1 MVLMPTDHVMD
12 LVNDVFREKP
22 SAEAVKKNPPVANPA
37 ADRAAAN
44 EAQHLQAWAEV
55 VAPVI
60 ANAVEQQLP
69 LSSSIATKVTPAQQ
83 SVKQSNA
90 KGKRWTEEEK
100 EALLELA
107 ADAKE
112 RKMIDSARKRFIE
125 SEFAA
130 RGIKHTYDAA
140 KQALLRLQKAPSVCK
155 PRGAQTKP
163 MKVSKCSACGEPRRG
178 HICKKKQAQQLPLP
192 PPPLPVMAT
201 PVAEDGLKSPP
212 AAHCEAMPIPMN
224 TQ

>member
-1 MVLMPTDHVMD
+1 MDEDALMKVVEP
-12 LVNDVFREKP
+12 FFKRKP
-22 SAEAVKKNPPVANPA
+22 SAEPVKKNPPVANPA

-44 EAQHLQAWAEV
+44 EAQLLGAWAEV

-69 LSSSIATKVTPAQQ
+69 LPSSIATNVTPAQQ

-100 EALLELA
+100 EVLLELHA
-107 ADAKE
+107 QAKE
-112 RKMIDSARKRFIE
+112 RRMSDSERTRFITVQ
-125 SEFAA
+125 FAA
-130 RGIKHTYDAA
+130 RGIDHTYNAA

-178 HICKKKQAQQLPLP
+178 HICKKKQAQQQPLAPLPLVMAM
-192 PPPLPVMAT
+192 PPLLGDS
-201 PVAEDGLKSPP
+201 ESP
-212 AAHCEAMPIPMN
+212 AAAYCEAMPIPMN